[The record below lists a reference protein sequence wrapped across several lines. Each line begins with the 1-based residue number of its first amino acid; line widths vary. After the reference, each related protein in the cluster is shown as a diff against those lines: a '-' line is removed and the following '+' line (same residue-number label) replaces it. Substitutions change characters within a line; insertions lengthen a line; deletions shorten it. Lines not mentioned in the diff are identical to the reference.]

1 MNLIWTGKQGND
13 MSSKSLTDIAYEK
26 LSRRKKEV
34 FFPKLWKEVSED
46 AQMSEELAKKRVA
59 SFYNAL
65 MMDSRFIS
73 LEGNKW
79 DLRQRHTLESLMI
92 DPDLIDER
100 EDEANYDD
108 FDPIQTTEED

>member
-1 MNLIWTGKQGND
+1 

-26 LSRRKKEV
+26 LSRRKKEI
-34 FFPKLWKEVSED
+34 FFPKLWKEVADEAS
-46 AQMSEELAKKRVA
+46 MNEELAKKRVA

-79 DLRQRHTLESLMI
+79 DLRQRHSLESLMI
-92 DPDLIDER
+92 DPDLIDEN
-100 EDEANYDD
+100 EDEVDYDD
-108 FDPIQTTEED
+108 FDPVQTTEED